1 MVTARTASA
10 AMDCK
15 LATAVHTRVPSTVTV
30 ADTDSAPKSAPLGMV
45 SFVVSTS
52 PSGSSSAVAPNPC
65 TVTAHT
71 TTTTCIV
78 TRTPNTPCSYTITA
92 TCTPSPTSVH
102 STSNGSDTVMVS
114 VFFLMIRRP
123 PRSTLFPYTT
133 LFRSVTVAD
142 TDSAPKSAPLGMV
155 SFVVSTSPSGSSSAV
170 APNPCTL
177 TPGTTSS
184 TCLVTFTANT
194 LGSYTITATYNPPPP
209 SLHATS
215 NGSDTVGVTKRKTTT
230 TVECTP
236 PTVPAGVSTTCT
248 ATVTDT
254 ETGIPSTPTGTVT
267 FTSSGAGSFS
277 PATSCTLTGT
287 GPTATCSVTYTPS
300 PVGTTETQTI
310 TATYNPAPASLH
322 ATSSGTTTI
331 LVLALAGKVT
341 GGGQVELDG
350 GGRASFGFVVQRK
363 TLGGLAT
370 GQLEYHNHVTRMNV
384 HSVGM
389 LTLLIAGNMA
399 TFSGTCLVNLTTP
412 CTFSVTVQDNGEPGS
427 KGPNKDK
434 FSITVA
440 PITSPPVV
448 EEVTLRDLR
457 SGNIQIHKQP

>member
-1 MVTARTASA
+1 MVTARTTSISLQGEDGIRA
-10 AMDCK
+10 K
-15 LATAVHTRVPSTVTV
+15 LVTAVQTCALPIY
-30 ADTDSAPKSAPLGMV
+30 SAPKSAPLGMV

-65 TVTAHT
+65 TLTPGTTSSTCLVTFTA
-71 TTTTCIV
+71 
-78 TRTPNTPCSYTITA
+78 NTLGSYPITA
-92 TCTPSPTSVH
+92 TYTPAPTSVH
-102 STSNGSDTVMVS
+102 ATSNGSDTVMVTARTTS
-114 VFFLMIRRP
+114 
-123 PRSTLFPYTT
+123 TT
-133 LFRSVTVAD
+133 LDCPASTPANSPLSCTVTVAD

-194 LGSYTITATYNPPPP
+194 LGSYTITATYNPAPT
-209 SLHATS
+209 SVHATS

-287 GPTATCSVTYTPS
+287 GPTATCSVTYPPS
-300 PVGTTETQTI
+300 PVGPTETQTI
-310 TATYNPAPASLH
+310 TATYNPAPASVH